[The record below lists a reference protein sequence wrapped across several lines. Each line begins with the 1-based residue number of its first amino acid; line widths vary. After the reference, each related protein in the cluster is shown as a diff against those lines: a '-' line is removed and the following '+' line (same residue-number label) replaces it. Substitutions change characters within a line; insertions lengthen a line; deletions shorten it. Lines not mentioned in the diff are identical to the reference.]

1 MGEACGGH
9 PAPQSPSPAVAPRA
23 AAPQP
28 PPVIPDPYPKLPH
41 LTVPAPAPS
50 ADSILATL
58 SPAEKVGQV
67 LMPWLAG
74 DYTAFDSDAFTRA
87 ARWVDSV
94 GVGGIVVSVGSPLD
108 VAAKLNELQ
117 RRSRLPLLITADLEY
132 GTAMRLVGGTAFPM
146 AMAFG
151 ATGREMDAY
160 ELGRVTAIEARA
172 VGIQMTFSPVGD
184 LNNNPLNPIINTRS
198 FGENPLDVSRLI
210 SAYIRGASEHGL
222 FTTVK
227 HFPGHGDVG
236 VDSHLQLPVEQGCWN
251 RLDTLELVPFRAA
264 IHAGATAVMVAH
276 ILFPCFEHGDS
287 LPATLSAPITTG
299 ILRDSLDFHGL
310 TDALTMGA
318 VVSRFGAAESA
329 VKAFLAG
336 SDILLMP
343 ANLDSARAA
352 MLAALAQ
359 GRITPA
365 RLDSSVRRILELKVQ
380 AGLFRRRTVD
390 LDSIP
395 LVVGQHAFQDLADDI
410 AQRSLTLVA
419 RGPLDPVRSH
429 RGRMAMITYAA
440 ETNLSIGGLLTDS
453 LRAEGDTVTPFRIYP
468 PSGPASYDSA
478 RVIIAHNPV
487 VVFATSVRP
496 IAGRGNVA
504 LPDSLASLIDLTART
519 KPTVLI
525 SFGSPYLQNQLPGFR
540 GACLLAWSDIPAT
553 ERAVANALTG
563 RAAITGRSPVA
574 LSPEEPRGA
583 GITVGHP

>member
-1 MGEACGGH
+1 
-9 PAPQSPSPAVAPRA
+9 
-23 AAPQP
+23 
-28 PPVIPDPYPKLPH
+28 
-41 LTVPAPAPS
+41 
-50 ADSILATL
+50 L

-74 DYTAFDSDAFTRA
+74 DYTAFDSDAFARA
-87 ARWVDSV
+87 ARWVDSA
-94 GVGGIVVSVGSPLD
+94 GVGGIVISVGSPLD

-132 GTAMRLVGGTAFPM
+132 GSAMRLVGGTAFPM

-198 FGENPLDVSRLI
+198 FGEDPRDVSRLI

-251 RLDTLELVPFRAA
+251 RLDTLELVPFRGA
-264 IHAGATAVMVAH
+264 IQAGATAVMVAH

-287 LPATLSAPITTG
+287 TPATLSAPITTG
-299 ILRDSLDFHGL
+299 ILRDSLGFHGL
-310 TDALTMGA
+310 IVTDALAMGA
-318 VVSRFGAAESA
+318 VVTRFGAGESA
-329 VKAFLAG
+329 VEAFLAG
-336 SDILLMP
+336 SDVLLMP
-343 ANLDSARAA
+343 ADLDAARAA

-365 RLDSSVRRILELKVQ
+365 RLDSSVRRILQLKIGS
-380 AGLFRRRTVD
+380 GLFRRRTVD

-395 LVVGQHAFQDLADDI
+395 LVVGQRAFQSLADDI

-419 RGPLDPVRSH
+419 RGPLEAVRTH
-429 RGRMAMITYAA
+429 RGRMALIAYAE

-453 LRAEGDTVTPFRIYP
+453 LRAAGDTVTPFRIYP

-478 RVIIAHNPV
+478 RVIIARNPV
-487 VVFATSVRP
+487 VLFATSVRP
-496 IAGRGNVA
+496 IAGRGNLA
-504 LPDSLASLIDLTART
+504 LPDPLAGLIDATART
-519 KPTVLI
+519 KPTALV
-525 SFGSPYLQNQLPGFR
+525 SFGSPYLQNQLPGFG
-540 GACLLAWSDIPAT
+540 GAYLLAWSDVPAT

-574 LSPEEPRGA
+574 LSPREPRGT
-583 GITVGHP
+583 GITVVNP